1 MCAVEYVS
9 QEPLQLVSS
18 LLLKFQ
24 TSGLWVVAMVSPVK
38 RKQEV
43 RELGGGCEDSLVYDQ
58 KPATFTNLKNT
69 KKTRPEADTVLTQ
82 QWPVV
87 FIFVFP

>member
-43 RELGGGCEDSLVYDQ
+43 RELGGDAKIPL
-58 KPATFTNLKNT
+58 FM
-69 KKTRPEADTVLTQ
+69 TRNQPHLLT
-82 QWPVV
+82 
-87 FIFVFP
+87 